1 MLSPQTVQIDLVVHF
16 LLREDFLRRLNP
28 FEDLFDSLHILRQ
41 NILFLRLAAF
51 TAPDD
56 YVPAVS
62 VLDEIRTGKPP
73 EFRSPDTGDA
83 LQRYEARV
91 FRTRLLL
98 ATLSVLQE
106 HLTVRRVIAPP
117 GNCP

>member
-1 MLSPQTVQIDLVVHF
+1 MVIRANSLEDLPDGLHVLGQDVL
-16 LLREDFLRRLNP
+16 LLRL
-28 FEDLFDSLHILRQ
+28 SA
-41 NILFLRLAAF
+41 LAAS
-51 TAPDD
+51 DND
-56 YVPAVS
+56 VPAVPAP
-62 VLDEIRTGKPP
+62 DEIRTGKPP

-106 HLTVRRVIAPP
+106 HLTVRSVIAPP